1 MEDGIAYANGP
12 DYGAAGNGIADDTA
26 EIQAALD
33 SGAKVVRLAPGSTYI
48 VSQAGTKTIQTV
60 AHRYCLLIP
69 DGVYLDLNGSTLKL
83 SDSQNAAVVMNAT
96 AGTTQNTDLGV
107 GNGVI
112 DGNQANQ
119 TSPGAGDMP
128 CVFFYDVMRPT
139 VKDLRAKNVRQYAG
153 RFLACYEGYFNNLR
167 CDDSDGDGW
176 SFGVNGTAGENRV
189 FRSFIDNI
197 YSENCT
203 NGGYGSLQGNPA
215 LFTVVECS
223 VGKVVGKNC
232 GGGIKIQ
239 DSSSDS
245 TFGQLLFE
253 STSNGST
260 NSGTKIQGN
269 AGASLFPTNISVGQ
283 IISKSCEG
291 ESAHIADADHINI
304 GSILAYGGALDAAV
318 TRDVY
323 IDNVDYLN
331 IGSIQSIEPSGIGVV
346 VDDTTDNYHIG
357 SILVKDMQAS
367 TVGVQVQTTGYGTID
382 SVAAIDTAGTPQMV
396 TGFKVSSTG
405 AKGKLGSFR
414 TNLSNDTAVEARCMV
429 SVVNL
434 NYEIGKITLG
444 STDALEGIVTLS
456 NGATS
461 TSVTCGHIYDVFVGT
476 STTDHYFT
484 PIILVLP
491 FNSSAGALVGSSQF
505 RTLVTRNSSGTGF
518 SIAHASAGATDYVYW
533 KVIGW
538 KVSQRE
544 QL

>member
-1 MEDGIAYANGP
+1 VTITRRSAKGSSLTHAELDENLQHLEAMEDGIAYANGP

-260 NSGTKIQGN
+260 NSGTKIQGTSVS
-269 AGASLFPTNISVGQ
+269 GRSSPSLARGKALISPM
-283 IISKSCEG
+283 
-291 ESAHIADADHINI
+291 
-304 GSILAYGGALDAAV
+304 
-318 TRDVY
+318 R
-323 IDNVDYLN
+323 
-331 IGSIQSIEPSGIGVV
+331 
-346 VDDTTDNYHIG
+346 TT
-357 SILVKDMQAS
+357 S
-367 TVGVQVQTTGYGTID
+367 
-382 SVAAIDTAGTPQMV
+382 
-396 TGFKVSSTG
+396 
-405 AKGKLGSFR
+405 
-414 TNLSNDTAVEARCMV
+414 
-429 SVVNL
+429 
-434 NYEIGKITLG
+434 TLG
-444 STDALEGIVTLS
+444 LFSLMAARWMRRLP
-456 NGATS
+456 ATCIS
-461 TSVTCGHIYDVFVGT
+461 IML
-476 STTDHYFT
+476 TT
-484 PIILVLP
+484 
-491 FNSSAGALVGSSQF
+491 
-505 RTLVTRNSSGTGF
+505 
-518 SIAHASAGATDYVYW
+518 
-533 KVIGW
+533 
-538 KVSQRE
+538 
-544 QL
+544 